1 MWILIH
7 TVIIAARAMAIAQI
21 TRHLAKPT
29 RMDIGQRRIDRGLAR
44 IGLGRQAHIERS
56 LCKVNATF
64 RIANNFSRF
73 KGSMRHQKRLRVG
86 VANILRS
93 VNHNAASD
101 KLRILPSI
109 DHAREPIDRGIG
121 VATAHRLNKRTD
133 DVVVHVAVFVIRKAA
148 TRVGNLYVIHG
159 DGIALPRRRRW
170 RPLGIGTRNGNL
182 ARQLKCRQGRACI
195 TRSQRTNGLD
205 RILIGRE
212 LTVQALRRL
221 KRTFNKR
228 GDILILQMLKLHDAT
243 T

>member
-1 MWILIH
+1 
-7 TVIIAARAMAIAQI
+7 
-21 TRHLAKPT
+21 
-29 RMDIGQRRIDRGLAR
+29 
-44 IGLGRQAHIERS
+44 
-56 LCKVNATF
+56 
-64 RIANNFSRF
+64 
-73 KGSMRHQKRLRVG
+73 MRHQKRLRVG

-121 VATAHRLNKRTD
+121 VAAAHGLDERTD

-148 TRVGNLYVIHG
+148 TRVGNLHVIHG

-170 RPLGIGTRNGNL
+170 RSLGIGTRDGNL
-182 ARQLKCRQGRACI
+182 ARKLERRERRASV
-195 TRSQRTNGLD
+195 TRCQRADGLD

-212 LTVQALRRL
+212 LTVQALRCL

>member
-1 MWILIH
+1 
-7 TVIIAARAMAIAQI
+7 
-21 TRHLAKPT
+21 
-29 RMDIGQRRIDRGLAR
+29 
-44 IGLGRQAHIERS
+44 
-56 LCKVNATF
+56 
-64 RIANNFSRF
+64 
-73 KGSMRHQKRLRVG
+73 MRHQKRLRVG

-121 VATAHRLNKRTD
+121 VATAHGLDERTD

-148 TRVGNLYVIHG
+148 TRVGNLHVIHG

-170 RPLGIGTRNGNL
+170 RSLGIGTRDGNL
-182 ARQLKCRQGRACI
+182 ARKLERRERRASV
-195 TRSQRTNGLD
+195 TRCQRADGLD